1 MSRQSESPLAYV
13 YDGRT
18 CLGHVLN
25 RGRQGYEAFD
35 ANDRSV
41 GIFKTQA
48 EATEALP
55 LPGKS

>member
-13 YDGRT
+13 YGGRT

-41 GIFKTQA
+41 GLFKTQA
-48 EATEALP
+48 EAAEA

>member
-1 MSRQSESPLAYV
+1 MSRQPESPLAYV

-18 CLGHVLN
+18 CPGHVLN

-48 EATEALP
+48 EAAEALP
-55 LPGKS
+55 GDS